1 MRVSKLSS
9 VVLLCVLGCFDEKA
23 WDSGYDQDDYAA
35 PSDEG
40 DADTDADADTDW
52 GSESED
58 DFLRLPPA
66 TTDAY
71 VFVASPERDTVT
83 RVSVPSLDVLTVA
96 VGDNPALVATSA
108 DYAKAVCFSTGSDD
122 LAVIDAESLDVVEVP
137 LRSNLNA
144 LEMSPDGAWAVVYH
158 DADIADEEYDDQ
170 GGAQSFNEIS
180 LVNLDSFEHF
190 PMVVGSNPRQVVFTD
205 EADQAIVVSDQYLAI
220 IDLLATAPGPELVQL
235 AEDLLEP
242 PRAEEIAIAPDGSY
256 AFVRQFAADEITVID
271 LASHEVGR
279 VEVGFNPTDLD
290 IMPDGSQAVVVS
302 RGAGELSLLDVADP
316 FAEPEVI
323 ELPEGYLLGSL
334 ALVPDGSLGVLYTTA
349 ALEDRYATWDVGSG
363 EVDVHTLVKPID
375 TLSISPTGETL
386 LIFHTRD
393 NVDGADPE
401 GDFYDEYALTMA
413 DLGDLRT
420 NPLRL
425 PAEPLEYAN
434 SLDGAYGYFAM
445 DGEQSLVQLDY
456 SSLLYLQVELKSDPV
471 HVGVLPDT
479 DYAWVSQQHELGR
492 ISFFDAQT
500 ESLET
505 ITGFELNGEIE
516 H

>member
-180 LVNLDSFEHF
+180 LVNAFLAARAEAEIAFGDSSVYVEHYIE
-190 PMVVGSNPRQVVFTD
+190 NPRHIEIQVLGD
-205 EADQAIVVSDQYLAI
+205 SEGNMIHLGERDCSLQRRHQKIIEESPSPVVSDELRETMGAAAVRLCLAAGYQNAGTVEFLVDNDLNFFFMEVNARI
-220 IDLLATAPGPELVQL
+220 QVEHPVSEMVSGIDLVQAQIRIASGEAL
-235 AEDLLEP
+235 WLNQDEVSMKGHSIECRINAEDPDDNLRPCPGKIENYFQPGGRGVRVDSHVYSGYTVPAQYDSMIAKLIVHGETREQAIQIIK
-242 PRAEEIAIAPDGSY
+242 RALDEYVITGVKTTIPLHREI
-256 AFVRQFAADEITVID
+256 VRHPQFAKGQFDTSFIENNFLD
-271 LASHEVGR
+271 L
-279 VEVGFNPTDLD
+279 
-290 IMPDGSQAVVVS
+290 
-302 RGAGELSLLDVADP
+302 
-316 FAEPEVI
+316 
-323 ELPEGYLLGSL
+323 
-334 ALVPDGSLGVLYTTA
+334 
-349 ALEDRYATWDVGSG
+349 
-363 EVDVHTLVKPID
+363 
-375 TLSISPTGETL
+375 
-386 LIFHTRD
+386 
-393 NVDGADPE
+393 
-401 GDFYDEYALTMA
+401 
-413 DLGDLRT
+413 
-420 NPLRL
+420 
-425 PAEPLEYAN
+425 
-434 SLDGAYGYFAM
+434 
-445 DGEQSLVQLDY
+445 
-456 SSLLYLQVELKSDPV
+456 
-471 HVGVLPDT
+471 
-479 DYAWVSQQHELGR
+479 
-492 ISFFDAQT
+492 
-500 ESLET
+500 
-505 ITGFELNGEIE
+505 
-516 H
+516 